1 MALQPVVKRSVSGD
15 VFEQIVADVLSG
27 ELAPGATLPSE
38 RQLAEALGVSRPAV
52 REALQRLAAAG
63 LVSVRQGD
71 ATTVLDY
78 RRGAGLE
85 VLPRLLVQAGELDPA
100 VARSIL
106 EARLHNGPKVAELA
120 AARSPRAHTE
130 PDAAPYADGTATT
143 TPSADRS
150 GRTTPTSTSSATDK
164 GDTSHTESAETTP
177 PSGTTA
183 SSTTTPGATTP
194 GATTSDRSASGTT
207 TFGTTPSDTTTPD
220 KTASG
225 TAVSGATT
233 SGTNDFGAT
242 TSGATTSGATTS
254 GATTSGTT
262 TSGATTSGTTTSGT
276 TTSGAAA
283 SSARPSGGT
292 ATTADTGPAIFDA
305 LLASVEALAAEGDP
319 VVRQR
324 LALDFW
330 DHVVDAADSIVFR
343 LMFNMLRA
351 AYEPALVA
359 LAPIMSAEVGNVGA
373 YRELAAAI
381 VAGRPQEAA
390 ETARALLEPAT
401 TALIEV
407 LGGH

>member
-78 RRGAGLE
+78 WRGAGLE

-120 AARSPRAHTE
+120 AARAART
-130 PDAAPYADGTATT
+130 DAAAYADGTATT
-143 TPSADRS
+143 TPPADS
-150 GRTTPTSTSSATDK
+150 TATTTPPADSAGITSTST
-164 GDTSHTESAETTP
+164 TSHATP
-177 PSGTTA
+177 
-183 SSTTTPGATTP
+183 SSTNTAGATATAADEKP
-194 GATTSDRSASGTT
+194 GQ
-207 TFGTTPSDTTTPD
+207 
-220 KTASG
+220 
-225 TAVSGATT
+225 
-233 SGTNDFGAT
+233 
-242 TSGATTSGATTS
+242 
-254 GATTSGTT
+254 
-262 TSGATTSGTTTSGT
+262 
-276 TTSGAAA
+276 AA
-283 SSARPSGGT
+283 S
-292 ATTADTGPAIFDA
+292 FDA
-305 LLASVEALAAEGDP
+305 LTASVEMLAAAEDA
-319 VVRQR
+319 VARQR

>member
-1 MALQPVVKRSVSGD
+1 MALQPVVKRSVSAD
-15 VFEQIVADVLSG
+15 VFEQIAADVLSG

-120 AARSPRAHTE
+120 ARRVGAIGAGEVRPLLE
-130 PDAAPYADGTATT
+130 
-143 TPSADRS
+143 
-150 GRTTPTSTSSATDK
+150 
-164 GDTSHTESAETTP
+164 
-177 PSGTTA
+177 A
-183 SSTTTPGATTP
+183 S
-194 GATTSDRSASGTT
+194 
-207 TFGTTPSDTTTPD
+207 
-220 KTASG
+220 
-225 TAVSGATT
+225 
-233 SGTNDFGAT
+233 
-242 TSGATTSGATTS
+242 
-254 GATTSGTT
+254 
-262 TSGATTSGTTTSGT
+262 
-276 TTSGAAA
+276 
-283 SSARPSGGT
+283 
-292 ATTADTGPAIFDA
+292 
-305 LLASVEALAAEGDP
+305 LEALAAEQDP
-319 VVRQR
+319 IAQQR
-324 LALDFW
+324 HAMEFW

-351 AYEPALVA
+351 AYEPALAA
-359 LAPIMSAEVGNVGA
+359 LAPIMSAEVGNVEA

-381 VAGRPQEAA
+381 VAGRPQKAVG
-390 ETARALLEPAT
+390 TARALLEPAT

-407 LGGH
+407 LGGPPVTHS

>member
-15 VFEQIVADVLSG
+15 VFEQIAADVLSG

-85 VLPRLLVQAGELDPA
+85 VLPRLLVQGGELDPA

-120 AARSPRAHTE
+120 AARMAT
-130 PDAAPYADGTATT
+130 PDADQP
-143 TPSADRS
+143 
-150 GRTTPTSTSSATDK
+150 
-164 GDTSHTESAETTP
+164 H
-177 PSGTTA
+177 
-183 SSTTTPGATTP
+183 SSTAGENGAIRESVR
-194 GATTSDRSASGTT
+194 AAL
-207 TFGTTPSDTTTPD
+207 
-220 KTASG
+220 
-225 TAVSGATT
+225 
-233 SGTNDFGAT
+233 TN
-242 TSGATTSGATTS
+242 
-254 GATTSGTT
+254 
-262 TSGATTSGTTTSGT
+262 
-276 TTSGAAA
+276 
-283 SSARPSGGT
+283 
-292 ATTADTGPAIFDA
+292 
-305 LLASVEALAAEGDP
+305 SVEALATDTDP
-319 VVRQR
+319 VQQQR
-324 LALDFW
+324 HAMDFW

-401 TALIEV
+401 TALIAV
-407 LGGH
+407 LSGH